1 MLVKEQGGS
10 KKPFEK
16 IRWKYNINT
25 RQSKQSKDNKYFGHF
40 MVSKFNFL
48 LLTLDTL
55 SEKPYHTTS
64 HLISQQLTCL
74 FCQRS
79 LDPLCF
85 AVPSYL
91 LSIGV
96 AQYFLCGPRNC
107 PMMDIGSSCQALQ
120 SVLRTVALLHWQA
133 AGSTQADC
141 GSAWLTNE
149 GGAMERLNCPQHI
162 TASYQSPCI
171 SSLSKSQSWTVLWF

>member
-1 MLVKEQGGS
+1 MEPREASANLQT
-10 KKPFEK
+10 PD
-16 IRWKYNINT
+16 RRN
-25 RQSKQSKDNKYFGHF
+25 RQNSSLWQVRLTGH
-40 MVSKFNFL
+40 FNFL

-64 HLISQQLTCL
+64 HLISQRLTCL

-79 LDPLCF
+79 LDPRCF

-120 SVLRTVALLHWQA
+120 SVLRTVSLLHWQA

-171 SSLSKSQSWTVLWF
+171 SSLSKLHS